1 VLPFQNMS
9 GDPEQEYFADGIV
22 EDITTALSRTGWL
35 FVIARNSA
43 FTYKGRAVDVRHVG
57 RELGTRYVLEGSL
70 RRAGGR
76 VRITCQL
83 IEAERGRH
91 VWADRFEGDTVD
103 VFDLQ
108 DRITESVA
116 GAIEPNQQR
125 AEIARALAKPTKSLD
140 AYDLYLRSLPHFY
153 ANTKPDLDLAIALLR
168 QAVEIDPKYA
178 RAKAMLAHVYVMRDI
193 QSWATPDER
202 ALALTLA
209 REILA
214 SGTDDPE
221 ALRCAGHAMSY
232 LGHDY
237 SAAFTAL
244 NRALRLNPNSALV
257 LNTLGHVHC
266 AANDPEP
273 AFDYLRRAMRL
284 SPLDPKFAIMLE
296 GLGLAHMLKGETV
309 LALPLLQRAVQEWPT
324 YVSAHRMLILA
335 LVRLGQLAEAREAA
349 ARLLENIPSYHGT
362 GAEFFKNRE
371 FAAELQHALAISG
384 IAE

>member
-1 VLPFQNMS
+1 MS

-43 FTYKGRAVDVRHVG
+43 FTYKGRAVDVRHIG

-116 GAIEPNQQR
+116 GAIEPNLQR

-202 ALALTLA
+202 ALAA
-209 REILA
+209 
-214 SGTDDPE
+214 D
-221 ALRCAGHAMSY
+221 AG
-232 LGHDY
+232 
-237 SAAFTAL
+237 
-244 NRALRLNPNSALV
+244 P
-257 LNTLGHVHC
+257 
-266 AANDPEP
+266 
-273 AFDYLRRAMRL
+273 
-284 SPLDPKFAIMLE
+284 
-296 GLGLAHMLKGETV
+296 
-309 LALPLLQRAVQEWPT
+309 
-324 YVSAHRMLILA
+324 
-335 LVRLGQLAEAREAA
+335 
-349 ARLLENIPSYHGT
+349 
-362 GAEFFKNRE
+362 
-371 FAAELQHALAISG
+371 
-384 IAE
+384 